1 MTSINPAVLEIGLLT
16 FQQIP
21 CKGRQNFQNIIK
33 VPGLYIIQI
42 RMYNRDEWFWSR
54 NHPFTVKKE
63 NMKSLKEAVKDKDA
77 VFVDV
82 RSRSEF
88 ESGHVPGAK
97 NIPLDELMGRM
108 DELEGVGGPLVL
120 YCRSGNRSGM
130 ALHILKEAGWDNLY
144 NGGGLDDLGYML
156 N

>member
-1 MTSINPAVLEIGLLT
+1 
-16 FQQIP
+16 
-21 CKGRQNFQNIIK
+21 
-33 VPGLYIIQI
+33 
-42 RMYNRDEWFWSR
+42 
-54 NHPFTVKKE
+54 
-63 NMKSLKEAVKDKDA
+63 MKSLKEAVNDKDA

-108 DELEGVGGPLVL
+108 DELDGVGGPLVL

-144 NGGGLDDLGYML
+144 NAGGMDDLGYML